1 MGKIAASS
9 AIYLSSFRVVTPHPA
24 NTHDV
29 TSDRI
34 HNRHSDNPHSVCP
47 ATFLLKRGRV
57 TRVCCHVLP
66 RFSPSRF
73 AQKALTTLLSLSHVQ
88 ADIPSVLHTIFNYII
103 LPLAYKCNLLLSSCA
118 GIVLLLFSLSLYLNE
133 LFPLSR
139 ISIHFKQCGLYLLYL
154 APLQI
159 TNQPRKLNLFSFYVT
174 SGKEKIP
181 PFVWLQTSRCNW
193 LKCSLYV
200 ACVLI

>member
-9 AIYLSSFRVVTPHPA
+9 AAIYLSSFRVVTPHPA

-118 GIVLLLFSLSLYLNE
+118 GIVLLLFSLSL
-133 LFPLSR
+133 
-139 ISIHFKQCGLYLLYL
+139 SI
-154 APLQI
+154 
-159 TNQPRKLNLFSFYVT
+159 
-174 SGKEKIP
+174 
-181 PFVWLQTSRCNW
+181 
-193 LKCSLYV
+193 
-200 ACVLI
+200 

>member
-9 AIYLSSFRVVTPHPA
+9 ADIYLSSFRVVTPHPA

-103 LPLAYKCNLLLSSCA
+103 LPLAYKCNLLKQLRGNRS
-118 GIVLLLFSLSLYLNE
+118 VTFLSLSLS
-133 LFPLSR
+133 LF
-139 ISIHFKQCGLYLLYL
+139 K
-154 APLQI
+154 
-159 TNQPRKLNLFSFYVT
+159 
-174 SGKEKIP
+174 
-181 PFVWLQTSRCNW
+181 
-193 LKCSLYV
+193 
-200 ACVLI
+200 